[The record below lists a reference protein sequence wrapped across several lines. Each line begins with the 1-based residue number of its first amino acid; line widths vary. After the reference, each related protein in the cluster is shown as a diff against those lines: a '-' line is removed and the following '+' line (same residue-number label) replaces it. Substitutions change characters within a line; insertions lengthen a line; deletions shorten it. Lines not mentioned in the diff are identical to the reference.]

1 MIRAPLFDGSSLELL
16 MMMQKLCLWLVPQDL
31 WSRNSFTGS
40 YNGRQMFLPKNSVD
54 LPNW

>member
-54 LPNW
+54 LPN